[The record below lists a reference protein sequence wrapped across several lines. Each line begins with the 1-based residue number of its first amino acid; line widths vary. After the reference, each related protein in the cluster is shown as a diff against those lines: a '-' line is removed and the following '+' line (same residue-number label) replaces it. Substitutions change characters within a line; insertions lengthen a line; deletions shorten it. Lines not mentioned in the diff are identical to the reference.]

1 MNQSFY
7 IGAVGAQQQLQRL
20 NVHGDNISN
29 VNTNGFKANRAHFS
43 ALIYQDH
50 RGALDGA
57 DTQLPMGVGANL
69 LMTSTDFSQGGPADT
84 GRTLDYYI
92 DGAGFFGVVD
102 LATGQV
108 TFTRNGAFYLSEL
121 VRESGEVDEEGEPI
135 MESVYCLGDG
145 TGRFVLSRQGGLIEV
160 DDPTEELPIGIFDY
174 SNYNGMEQVL
184 DTGYL
189 PVDKNGDLWL
199 GTGKAVQGYLE
210 RSNADLAEELSKVIE
225 SQRAYGMALK
235 MVQTSDEIET
245 TINGLSG

>member
-20 NVHGDNISN
+20 NGDNISN
-29 VNTNGFKANRAHFS
+29 VNTNGFKANRAHFA
-43 ALIYQDH
+43 ALLYQDH
-50 RGALDGA
+50 RGVEEE
-57 DTQLPMGVGANL
+57 LPMGVGTSL

-102 LATGQV
+102 LITGEV
-108 TFTRNGAFYLSEL
+108 TFPRNGAFYLSEL
-121 VRESGEVDEEGEPI
+121 VRETGEMDEDGEPI

-145 TGRFVLSRQGGLIEV
+145 TGRFVLSKQGGLIEV
-160 DDPTEELPIGIFDY
+160 DDPTQELPIGIFDY

-210 RSNADLAEELSKVIE
+210 RSNADLAEELTKVIE

-245 TINGLSG
+245 TINNLRA

>member
-20 NVHGDNISN
+20 NIHGDNISN
-29 VNTNGFKANRAHFS
+29 VNTNGFKANRAHFA
-43 ALIYQDH
+43 ALLYQDH
-50 RGALDGA
+50 RGVEEE
-57 DTQLPMGVGANL
+57 LPMGVGTSL

-102 LATGQV
+102 LITGEV

-121 VRESGEVDEEGEPI
+121 VRETGEMDEDGEPI

-145 TGRFVLSRQGGLIEV
+145 TGRFVLSKQGGLIKV
-160 DDPTEELPIGIFDY
+160 DDPTQELPIGIFDY

-199 GTGKAVQGYLE
+199 GPGKAVQGYLE
-210 RSNADLAEELSKVIE
+210 RSNADLAEELTKVIE

-245 TINGLSG
+245 PINNLRA

>member
-20 NVHGDNISN
+20 NIHGDNISN
-29 VNTNGFKANRAHFS
+29 VNTNGFKANRAHFA
-43 ALIYQDH
+43 ALLYQDH
-50 RGALDGA
+50 RGVEEE
-57 DTQLPMGVGANL
+57 LPMGGGTSL

-102 LATGQV
+102 LITGEV

-121 VRESGEVDEEGEPI
+121 VRETGEMDEDGEPI

-145 TGRFVLSRQGGLIEV
+145 TGRFVLSKQGGLIEV
-160 DDPTEELPIGIFDY
+160 DDPTQELPIGIFDY

-184 DTGYL
+184 DTGSL

-210 RSNADLAEELSKVIE
+210 RSNADLAEELTKVIE

-245 TINGLSG
+245 TINNLRA

>member
-7 IGAVGAQQQLQRL
+7 IGAVGAQQQLPRL
-20 NVHGDNISN
+20 NVHGDNIAN
-29 VNTNGFKANRAHFS
+29 VNTNGFKANRSHFA

-50 RGALDGA
+50 RGVEED
-57 DTQLPMGVGANL
+57 LPMGVGASL

-92 DGAGFFGVVD
+92 DGDGFFGVVD
-102 LATGQV
+102 LVTGEV
-108 TFTRNGAFYLSEL
+108 TFTRNGAFYKSEL

-145 TGRFVLSRQGGLIEV
+145 TGRFVLSQQGGLIEV
-160 DDPTEELPIGIFDY
+160 DDTSEALPIGVFDY

-199 GTGKAVQGYLE
+199 GTGKPVQGYLE
-210 RSNADLAEELSKVIE
+210 RSNADLAEELTKVIE

-245 TINGLSG
+245 TINNLRN